1 MSTRRHA
8 LSRLISLTA
17 LAALPVTRSWASTP
31 EADARIALQGKQ
43 VAGQALLRLWG
54 FEIYEATLYAPE
66 GFDPARFERQRF
78 GLELHYRRNFK
89 GADIA
94 RRSVDEMHAGPVAPL
109 KNAMSTKP
117 SSLSHPAE
125 AFTRS
130 GAWRHGLRYGLLGLP
145 LAFVALPL
153 YVVLPNHYARSF
165 AAPLAALGAV
175 LLAARLFD
183 AVLDPLIGRWCDRL
197 FARSR
202 RAVLTAGAASAI
214 VLALGLWGLL
224 FPPAT
229 VRGDITTLLSWAGLL
244 MAITY
249 TAYSVASVAHQSWGA
264 RLGGTEAARSRIVAW
279 REGFALV
286 GVLLAAVLPGTLGL
300 GATVTAFAI
309 LLALGWWAWT
319 LSLAPTAG
327 QPHTPEGGAARLSPL
342 RQPRFQRLLAVF
354 VVNGTAS
361 AIPATLVLFFVQD
374 RLQASTQ
381 TEPAFL
387 AVYFLCAALSLPLW
401 VRVVGWLGLARSWLA
416 GMALSVAVFVWAATL
431 GTGDIVPFLIVCAL
445 SGVAVGT
452 DLALPGALLTG
463 LMGELGER
471 GQREGAYLGWWNF
484 AAKMNLALA
493 AGLALPVLAWLGYT
507 PGARDEAALQTLTLA
522 YCLLPCVLKLLA
534 GGLLYALVIRHEPAP
549 PAPQPLK
556 A

>member
-1 MSTRRHA
+1 MRVPTSSPP
-8 LSRLISLTA
+8 LSAESFT
-17 LAALPVTRSWASTP
+17 
-31 EADARIALQGKQ
+31 
-43 VAGQALLRLWG
+43 
-54 FEIYEATLYAPE
+54 
-66 GFDPARFERQRF
+66 QR
-78 GLELHYRRNFK
+78 
-89 GADIA
+89 
-94 RRSVDEMHAGPVAPL
+94 
-109 KNAMSTKP
+109 
-117 SSLSHPAE
+117 
-125 AFTRS
+125 

-202 RAVLTAGAASAI
+202 QAVLGAGAASAI

-224 FPPAT
+224 FPPLA
-229 VRGDITTLLSWAGLL
+229 VRDDMTALLGWAGVL
-244 MAITY
+244 MTITY

-264 RLGGTEAARSRIVAW
+264 RLGGSEAARSRVVAW

-300 GATVTAFAI
+300 GATVTAFA
-309 LLALGWWAWT
+309 LLLTVGWWAWSRAIAPAVGQ
-319 LSLAPTAG
+319 SLAVATD
-327 QPHTPEGGAARLSPL
+327 TERLSPL

-354 VVNGTAS
+354 MVNGTAS

-374 RLQASTQ
+374 RLQAPTQ

-401 VRVVGWLGLARSWLA
+401 VRAVGRLGLARSWLA
-416 GMALSVAVFVWAATL
+416 GMALSIAVFVWAATL
-431 GTGDIVPFLIVCAL
+431 GTGDVVPFLIVCAL

-463 LMGELGER
+463 LMGDLGER

-493 AGLALPVLAWLGYT
+493 AGLALPALAWLGYT
-507 PGARDEAALQTLTLA
+507 PGARDEAALRTLTLA
-522 YCLLPCVLKLLA
+522 YCLLPCALKLLA
-534 GGLLYALVIRHEPAP
+534 GGLLYGLVIRRGSDAPAAP
-549 PAPQPLK
+549 SPQPLK

>member
-1 MSTRRHA
+1 
-8 LSRLISLTA
+8 
-17 LAALPVTRSWASTP
+17 
-31 EADARIALQGKQ
+31 
-43 VAGQALLRLWG
+43 
-54 FEIYEATLYAPE
+54 
-66 GFDPARFERQRF
+66 
-78 GLELHYRRNFK
+78 
-89 GADIA
+89 
-94 RRSVDEMHAGPVAPL
+94 
-109 KNAMSTKP
+109 MSTKP

-229 VRGDITTLLSWAGLL
+229 VRGDMTTLLSWVGLL

-319 LSLAPTAG
+319 QSLAPTAG